1 MSEVPK
7 LPKELE
13 AIADIVLA
21 YKPRAAKARAAKT
34 RKKTAKKKKIQSS
47 GSLTITALAPIGIN
61 SKGHKVNG

>member
-21 YKPRAAKARAAKT
+21 CKPKPKSKAAKK
-34 RKKTAKKKKIQSS
+34 RKKAVKKKRTS
-47 GSLTITALAPIGIN
+47 
-61 SKGHKVNG
+61 